1 MEQPLLSCI
10 ESKVENNRS
19 FYGRFQLGP
28 FDLGQGETIANALR
42 RSLLSELSGL
52 AITAVEIEGVTHEY
66 STLLGVR
73 ETVLDLLLN
82 FKQIILTTEKLNSL
96 EQQNPVQSPD
106 FFTPQIGFLQVHG
119 PGIVRAGDLKLPSFI
134 QCVDPDQYLAT
145 LSYDSLLNV
154 RFTISQGKNYIIQ
167 TPSGLKTPG
176 NVKWS
181 GLNSVQT
188 NNKFKIENFEQ
199 PNILKNK
206 SFFKSSETKNGFD
219 LNKSEIVKN
228 QEFFKTN
235 KKLKKLVFKKNGFFN
250 NKNPFFLNT
259 KEIYRPFS
267 KLKSEVLNETL
278 PSQIFMSST
287 LLNDENFQIATNNE
301 TFPWIS
307 EVRYNNTLFQK
318 SKAKISP
325 FLLDSLEILKKT
337 LPANSEDFFG
347 KNEEIETKQFNILQK
362 TEKTKNFSENKN
374 FDSLTDTGFNP
385 DRLTLLK
392 NKKQKISSN
401 ILPVDAVFMPVNK
414 VNFLLE
420 IDNDSE
426 QPRNRIILEIWTNGS
441 IHPRQALYNAAES
454 MVQLF
459 SFFIEKKTSLFDNIS
474 NTYTSNL
481 DCKNSLKKSA
491 NFNISGYNNL
501 ISSNTSLFTNNS
513 IPAPSLA
520 FKIEDDALRHA
531 EQSNSSSLK
540 GLRTGSGLRTPKL
553 KKTFIG
559 LKPAFQSIQPLFSNH
574 LIKSLSKKAINRLLM
589 SFVVKPPSTKS
600 LNEILLF
607 QTSSRFNIYNQTK
620 NKLSFIQ
627 KKNLNLSSV
636 KRSGFSTEKN
646 KTSLDIGNLDLS
658 LRPYTCLKRANIDT
672 VADLLKFS
680 RDELLLLKN
689 FGKRSLD
696 EVENN
701 LQKIGLQLRN

>member
-106 FFTPQIGFLQVHG
+106 CFAPQIGFLQVHG

-181 GLNSVQT
+181 GLNSVQANT
-188 NNKFKIENFEQ
+188 KFKIENFER
-199 PNILKNK
+199 PDILKNK
-206 SFFKSSETKNGFD
+206 SFFKSSETRNSFYLK
-219 LNKSEIVKN
+219 KSEIVKN
-228 QEFFKTN
+228 QEFLKTD
-235 KKLKKLVFKKNGFFN
+235 KKLKKLVLTNPFFKKNG
-250 NKNPFFLNT
+250 FLNT

-267 KLKSEVLNETL
+267 KLKNEVLNKTL

-287 LLNDENFQIATNNE
+287 LLNDDNFQIDTNNE

-337 LPANSEDFFG
+337 LPTNSEDFFG
-347 KNEEIETKQFNILQK
+347 KNEEIETKQFNFPQK
-362 TEKTKNFSENKN
+362 IEKTNNFSENKN
-374 FDSLTDTGFNP
+374 FDSLTDTGLNFE
-385 DRLTLLK
+385 LK

-459 SFFIEKKTSLFDNIS
+459 SFFIEKKTPLFDNIS

-481 DCKNSLKKSA
+481 NREDSFTKSA
-491 NFNISGYNNL
+491 NFNISGYNNRL
-501 ISSNTSLFTNNS
+501 SSNTSLFTNSS
-513 IPAPSLA
+513 IPA
-520 FKIEDDALRHA
+520 
-531 EQSNSSSLK
+531 
-540 GLRTGSGLRTPKL
+540 PKL

-589 SFVVKPPSTKS
+589 SFVVKPPLTKS

-627 KKNLNLSSV
+627 KKNLNLSS
-636 KRSGFSTEKN
+636 KFSTEKN

>member
-96 EQQNPVQSPD
+96 EQQNPVQNSD
-106 FFTPQIGFLQVHG
+106 FFAPQIGFLQVHG
-119 PGIVRAGDLKLPSFI
+119 PGIVRASDLKLPSFI

-181 GLNSVQT
+181 GLNSIQT
-188 NNKFKIENFEQ
+188 DNKFKIENFER

-206 SFFKSSETKNGFD
+206 SFLKSSETQNSFYLK
-219 LNKSEIVKN
+219 KPERVKN
-228 QEFFKTN
+228 QEFLKTD
-235 KKLKKLVFKKNGFFN
+235 KKLKKLVFKKNGVFN
-250 NKNPFFLNT
+250 NKTPFFLNT

-287 LLNDENFQIATNNE
+287 LLNDDNLKIITDNE

-347 KNEEIETKQFNILQK
+347 KNEEIETKQFNIHKK
-362 TEKTKNFSENKN
+362 TEKTNNFSENKN
-374 FDSLTDTGFNP
+374 FDSLTDTGLNFE
-385 DRLTLLK
+385 LK

-441 IHPRQALYNAAES
+441 IHPRQALYNAAKS

-459 SFFIEKKTSLFDNIS
+459 SFFIEKKTPLFDNIS

-481 DCKNSLKKSA
+481 DYEDSLIKPT
-491 NFNISGYNNL
+491 NFKISSYNNL
-501 ISSNTSLFTNNS
+501 ISSNTSLFTN
-513 IPAPSLA
+513 
-520 FKIEDDALRHA
+520 
-531 EQSNSSSLK
+531 SSTSA
-540 GLRTGSGLRTPKL
+540 PKL

-574 LIKSLSKKAINRLLM
+574 LVKLLSKKAINRLLI
-589 SFVVKPPSTKS
+589 SFVVKPPLTKS
-600 LNEILLF
+600 LNEVFLF

-627 KKNLNLSSV
+627 KKNLNLSS
-636 KRSGFSTEKN
+636 KFSTEKN

>member
-106 FFTPQIGFLQVHG
+106 FFAPQIGFLQVHG

-181 GLNSVQT
+181 GLNSIQT

-206 SFFKSSETKNGFD
+206 NFLKSSETKNSFY

-228 QEFFKTN
+228 QEFFKTD
-235 KKLKKLVFKKNGFFN
+235 KKLKKLVLTNPFFKKNG
-250 NKNPFFLNT
+250 FLNT

-278 PSQIFMSST
+278 PSQIFMSSI
-287 LLNDENFQIATNNE
+287 LLNDDNFQIATNNE

-318 SKAKISP
+318 SKVKISP

-337 LPANSEDFFG
+337 LPANSENFFG
-347 KNEEIETKQFNILQK
+347 KNEEIETKQFNIPQK
-362 TEKTKNFSENKN
+362 TEKTNNFSENKN
-374 FDSLTDTGFNP
+374 FDSLTDTGLNFE
-385 DRLTLLK
+385 LK

-459 SFFIEKKTSLFDNIS
+459 SFFIEKKTPLFDNIS

-481 DCKNSLKKSA
+481 DGENSHKRSA

-501 ISSNTSLFTNNS
+501 ISSNTSLFTNSS
-513 IPAPSLA
+513 IPA
-520 FKIEDDALRHA
+520 
-531 EQSNSSSLK
+531 
-540 GLRTGSGLRTPKL
+540 PKL

-589 SFVVKPPSTKS
+589 SFVVKPPPTKS

-627 KKNLNLSSV
+627 KKNLNLSS
-636 KRSGFSTEKN
+636 KFSTEKN